1 MFFGM
6 SNRQNQHYGQIII
19 ALVTWAALILQ
30 FYLQIVNRTTAVPE
44 AVIRYF
50 SYFTILTNL
59 LVAVC
64 YTSLLLKDR
73 KSERFFKQPSVLTAV
88 TVYIL
93 IVGLVYNLVLR
104 SQWNPQGLQLLADN
118 LLHTI
123 TPLLALL
130 YWIIYV
136 PAKNI
141 SWKQTPAWMLYPFLY
156 LTYILIRGSFS
167 NFYPYFFINADTLGY
182 TKAFINILYVTAAFL
197 LVSLVLIWIGKKKK
211 I

>member
-1 MFFGM
+1 MTITT
-6 SNRQNQHYGQIII
+6 NQRIAQFII
-19 ALVTWAALILQ
+19 ASITWVAVILQ

-64 YTSLLLKDR
+64 FTSLLLKER
-73 KSERFFKQPSVLTAV
+73 KAERFFKQPSVLTAV

-118 LLHTI
+118 LLHSI
-123 TPLLALL
+123 TPLFALL
-130 YWIIYV
+130 YWIVYV
-136 PAKNI
+136 PAKEI
-141 SWKQTPAWMLYPFLY
+141 SWKQTPAWMLYPFFY
-156 LTYILIRGSFS
+156 LIYIMIRGSFS
-167 NFYPYFFINADTLGY
+167 NFYPYFFIDVSKLGY
-182 TKAFINILYVTAAFL
+182 TKAFTNAVYVTVAFFA
-197 LVSLVLIWIGKKKK
+197 VSLVLIWIGRKKK

>member
-1 MFFGM
+1 MTITT
-6 SNRQNQHYGQIII
+6 NQRIAQFII
-19 ALVTWAALILQ
+19 ASITWVAVILQ

-64 YTSLLLKDR
+64 FTSLFMKER
-73 KSERFFKQPSVLTAV
+73 KAERFFKQPSVLTAV

-118 LLHTI
+118 LLHSI
-123 TPLLALL
+123 TPLFALL
-130 YWIIYV
+130 YWIVYV
-136 PAKNI
+136 PAKEI
-141 SWKQTPAWMLYPFLY
+141 SWKQTPAWMLYPFFY
-156 LTYILIRGSFS
+156 LIYIMIRGSFS
-167 NFYPYFFINADTLGY
+167 NFYPYFFIDVSKLGY
-182 TKAFINILYVTAAFL
+182 TKAFTNAVYVTVAFFA
-197 LVSLVLIWIGKKKK
+197 VSLVLIWIGRKKK

>member
-1 MFFGM
+1 MTITT
-6 SNRQNQHYGQIII
+6 NQRIAQFIITSI
-19 ALVTWAALILQ
+19 TWVAVILQ

-64 YTSLLLKDR
+64 FTSLLLKER
-73 KSERFFKQPSVLTAV
+73 KAERFFKQPSVLTAV

-118 LLHTI
+118 LLHSI
-123 TPLLALL
+123 TPLFALL
-130 YWIIYV
+130 YWIVYV
-136 PAKNI
+136 PAKEI
-141 SWKQTPAWMLYPFLY
+141 SWKQTPAWMLYPFFY
-156 LTYILIRGSFS
+156 LIYIMIRGSFS
-167 NFYPYFFINADTLGY
+167 NFYPYFFIDVSKLGY
-182 TKAFINILYVTAAFL
+182 TKAFTNAVYVTVAFFA
-197 LVSLVLIWIGKKKK
+197 VSLVLIWIGRKKK

>member
-1 MFFGM
+1 MTITT
-6 SNRQNQHYGQIII
+6 NQRIAQFII
-19 ALVTWAALILQ
+19 ASITWVAVILQ

-64 YTSLLLKDR
+64 FTSLLLKER
-73 KSERFFKQPSVLTAV
+73 KAERFFKQPSVLTGV

-118 LLHTI
+118 LLHSI
-123 TPLLALL
+123 TPLFALL
-130 YWIIYV
+130 YWIVYV
-136 PAKNI
+136 PAKEI
-141 SWKQTPAWMLYPFLY
+141 SWKQTPAWMLYPFFY
-156 LTYILIRGSFS
+156 LIYIMIRGSFS
-167 NFYPYFFINADTLGY
+167 NFYPYFFIDVSKLGY
-182 TKAFINILYVTAAFL
+182 TKAFTNAVYVTVAFFA
-197 LVSLVLIWIGKKKK
+197 VSLVLIWIGRKKK

>member
-1 MFFGM
+1 MTITT
-6 SNRQNQHYGQIII
+6 NQRIAQFII
-19 ALVTWAALILQ
+19 ASITWVAVILQ

-64 YTSLLLKDR
+64 FTSLLLKER
-73 KSERFFKQPSVLTAV
+73 KAERFFKQPSVLTAV

-118 LLHTI
+118 LLHSI
-123 TPLLALL
+123 TPLFTLL
-130 YWIIYV
+130 YWIVYV
-136 PAKNI
+136 PAKEI
-141 SWKQTPAWMLYPFLY
+141 SWKQTPAWMLYPFFY
-156 LTYILIRGSFS
+156 LIYIMIRGSFS
-167 NFYPYFFINADTLGY
+167 NFYPYFFIDVSKLGY
-182 TKAFINILYVTAAFL
+182 TKAFTNAVYVTVAFFA
-197 LVSLVLIWIGKKKK
+197 VSLVLIWIGRKKK